1 MAKNKPYFCRRK
13 NKADL
18 PMLNWLS
25 TAKPAFVNKRTVKS
39 LLFAV
44 PVAVLAACSGNS
56 EKAPDVSDVKVALDT
71 RRLDQDITAIDTN
84 NIAAGLQNLQTKYP
98 DFLPFFLDTLMGL
111 GIQGN
116 YNDTVQGIRLGMHSF
131 LTHKDYRG
139 LLDTVAKH
147 YPDTKEVDGWLQQG
161 FQYHKHY
168 FPNAKERK
176 VVYMISWLNNWA
188 AFTYDSTI
196 LGIGLDMFLGASYPY
211 YKAVGVPEYWSAQL
225 QKQFIPV
232 AAFKAMYRDKTP
244 FVMDDHTLLNMMIQ
258 RGIEAY
264 YLEKVLPF
272 VPKHIRLAYTE
283 KQLKWCEDNEAGIY
297 NFFITQNFL
306 YEKSLQKV
314 VRYVLEGPSAAGM
327 SNESPGEVGTWM
339 GLQIVKGYMAQH
351 PEMTLDK
358 LIAMQIDEQ
367 KILQES
373 KYKPK

>member
-1 MAKNKPYFCRRK
+1 
-13 NKADL
+13 
-18 PMLNWLS
+18 MLNWLS
-25 TAKPAFVNKRTVKS
+25 TAKPSFVSKRTVKS
-39 LLFAV
+39 LLFAL
-44 PVAVLAACSGNS
+44 PVAILASCGGGE
-56 EKAPDVSDVKVALDT
+56 EKAPDVSDVKVALNT
-71 RRLDQDITAIDTN
+71 RRLDQDIAALDTN
-84 NIAAGLQNLQTKYP
+84 KIAAGLQKLQTKYP

-116 YNDTVQGIRLGMHSF
+116 YNDTVQGISLGMHSF

-147 YPDTKEVDGWLQQG
+147 YPDTKDVDGWLQQG
-161 FQYHKHY
+161 FQYQKHY

-176 VVYMISWLNNWA
+176 VVYLISWLNNHA

-211 YKAVGVPEYWSAQL
+211 YKAVGIPEYWSAQL
-225 QKQFIPV
+225 EKQYIPV
-232 AAFKAMYRDKTP
+232 AAFKTMYREVVP
-244 FVMDDHTLLNMMIQ
+244 FVMDDRTLLNMMIQ

-264 YLEKVLPF
+264 YIEKVLPF
-272 VPKHIRLAYTE
+272 VPKHVRLAYTE
-283 KQLKWCEDNEAGIY
+283 SQLKWCEENEAGIY

-306 YEKSLQKV
+306 YERSLQKV

-327 SNESPGEVGTWM
+327 SDQSPGEVGTWI
-339 GLQIVKGYMAQH
+339 GLQIVKAYMAQH
-351 PEMTLDK
+351 ADMTLDK
-358 LIAMQIDEQ
+358 LMAMPIDEQ